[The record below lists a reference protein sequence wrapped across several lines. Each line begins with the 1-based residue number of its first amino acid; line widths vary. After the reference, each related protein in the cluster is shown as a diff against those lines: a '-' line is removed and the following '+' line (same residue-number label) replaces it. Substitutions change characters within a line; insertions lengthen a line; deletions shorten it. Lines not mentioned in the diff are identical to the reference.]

1 MNYLGLDL
9 SLSSTG
15 FYMICE
21 GGKDIAF
28 EIDTK
33 PQDFGGDIERADYI
47 ASYITGQLKDMEVR
61 VAMED
66 FFTGKQPGSVIKLA
80 ILGTMVR
87 ARLLE
92 RGFRY
97 VTFAPSQI
105 KKFET
110 GKGIAPKDT
119 MLKSVFKKHNFDTSS
134 NNIADACAIAHLC
147 KAYYEWQSGRR
158 DFLQYEQEVLK
169 KAAKERAIVDLYKVE
184 DLNSKIKIR
193 GALK

>member
-21 GGKDIAF
+21 DGKDIAL

-47 ASYITGQLKDMEVR
+47 ASYIIGQLDGRDVNI
-61 VAMED
+61 AMED

-92 RGFRY
+92 HGFRY

-119 MLKSVFKKHNFDTSS
+119 MLKSVFKRHNFDTSS
-134 NNIADACAIAHLC
+134 NNIADACAIAYLC
-147 KAYYEWQSGRR
+147 RAYHEWMGGRR
-158 DFLQYEQEVLK
+158 DFLKYEQEVLK
-169 KAAKERAIVDLYKVE
+169 KAAKERGIVDLYKVS
-184 DLNSKIKIR
+184 DLDSKVKIR